1 MQSLVIS
8 DLLHFFESDDFWRFS
23 GNFCKKYDFKKKFFF
38 KIFFQNFFFL
48 LKMDLETS
56 TKASGCLKNHKF
68 LIYDEKQHPENF
80 WFRGC

>member
-1 MQSLVIS
+1 MPETPEPI
-8 DLLHFFESDDFWRFS
+8 
-23 GNFCKKYDFKKKFFF
+23 GTKKKFKNSKSKNFRDFFFFSKKFF
-38 KIFFQNFFFL
+38 KFFFL

-68 LIYDEKQHPENF
+68 LISDEKQHPENF

>member
-1 MQSLVIS
+1 MPETPEPIGTKKNSKIQNQK
-8 DLLHFFESDDFWRFS
+8 FS
-23 GNFCKKYDFKKKFFF
+23 A
-38 KIFFQNFFFL
+38 IFFVFQKNFQKNFFL